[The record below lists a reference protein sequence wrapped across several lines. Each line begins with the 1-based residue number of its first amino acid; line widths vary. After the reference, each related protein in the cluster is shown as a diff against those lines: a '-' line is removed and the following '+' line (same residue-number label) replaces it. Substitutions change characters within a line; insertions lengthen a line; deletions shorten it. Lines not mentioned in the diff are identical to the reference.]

1 MTRLRWAVALLGT
14 AGLLALPAS
23 AATSDTTPPS
33 TITVT
38 GAGTVSSAP
47 QVTVWSFGATAH
59 ADAASGAFAAASS
72 TMRKVIEALKAQGI
86 AADDMQTQE
95 VSLMVQVSDD
105 GTKTIGYAASTSA
118 QVTVRAIDKVGA
130 VVDAAV
136 AAGATDVGGPSFD
149 VAGRDELY
157 RRALGAAVDDATAK
171 ARVLAAKAGVTLGR
185 IASLTE
191 GSDAV
196 PVSRHDAS
204 PQSGAGVP
212 IEPGQSEVT
221 ASVTAVFAVT

>member
-1 MTRLRWAVALLGT
+1 MDADRELLRRAARGDRDAFDRLVRPHWPRLYALARRQLRS
-14 AGLLALPAS
+14 P
-23 AATSDTTPPS
+23 D
-33 TITVT
+33 
-38 GAGTVSSAP
+38 
-47 QVTVWSFGATAH
+47 
-59 ADAASGAFAAASS
+59 
-72 TMRKVIEALKAQGI
+72 
-86 AADDMQTQE
+86 
-95 VSLMVQVSDD
+95 
-105 GTKTIGYAASTSA
+105 
-118 QVTVRAIDKVGA
+118 
-130 VVDAAV
+130 DAAV